1 MPVTLIRQ
9 ALVAILFIVTL
20 AGISRAEA
28 LQVVP
33 TLTEQVLDQT
43 GSLAA
48 TQRQA
53 LEQQLTALERAHG
66 AQVVVLMVATTAPED
81 IAGYA
86 NRVANT
92 WKIGRRT
99 VGDGVLVV
107 IAKDDRKMRIEVA
120 KALEGA
126 IPDIAAAHIIDSAMR
141 PRFREGDFFGG
152 LQAAISAIDALI
164 AGEGLPASSMELDAS
179 AGDASD
185 GWETWAIFLFL
196 GVALG
201 SPVARTLLGNAMGAL
216 LCGGLAGAA
225 AYVASA
231 STLLSIGV
239 GLSALIYALVTASY
253 ATTSSRSLGGRWTG
267 SSGGSGWSGGS
278 SDGSFGSGGGGDFG
292 GGGASGDW

>member
-1 MPVTLIRQ
+1 M
-9 ALVAILFIVTL
+9 
-20 AGISRAEA
+20 
-28 LQVVP
+28 
-33 TLTEQVLDQT
+33 LDQT

-179 AGDASD
+179 AEDASD
-185 GWETWAIFLFL
+185 G
-196 GVALG
+196 
-201 SPVARTLLGNAMGAL
+201 GNMGHFVPRR
-216 LCGGLAGAA
+216 G
-225 AYVASA
+225 
-231 STLLSIGV
+231 
-239 GLSALIYALVTASY
+239 
-253 ATTSSRSLGGRWTG
+253 
-267 SSGGSGWSGGS
+267 
-278 SDGSFGSGGGGDFG
+278 FG
-292 GGGASGDW
+292 